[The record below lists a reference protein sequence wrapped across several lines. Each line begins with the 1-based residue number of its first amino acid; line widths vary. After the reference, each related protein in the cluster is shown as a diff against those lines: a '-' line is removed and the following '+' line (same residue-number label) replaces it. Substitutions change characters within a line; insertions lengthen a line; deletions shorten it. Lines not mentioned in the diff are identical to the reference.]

1 MERRMTWQ
9 ERQSFLGEDSEQ
21 RLAEAVVGIVGLG
34 GGNSHVV
41 QQLAHVGIGNFV
53 LIDEDVISITNMN
66 RLIGGTRN
74 DVADET
80 AKTEIMRRMILAIN
94 PEANIQTCQSIW
106 QLASDYLKPCDLVI
120 GGLDKVRAKDEL
132 DAFCR
137 RFLIPYIDQG
147 MDVHKLGD
155 RDFLISGQVML
166 SAPGGPCLRCLGIVT
181 EQALEEEARA
191 YGDAGGKPQVVWP
204 NGVLAS
210 SAVGIAVS
218 LLTPWYRQ
226 TPFSRYLTYDGNTG
240 VMAEGDRLKRWGS
253 KACVHHEDRQVGDPT
268 FDIRRMGAEGI
279 SCTEAEVSRTAV
291 AVMPTSGSTMDKDAR
306 SLVMRLM
313 TWRPW
318 HVRPK

>member
-1 MERRMTWQ
+1 MTWQ
-9 ERQSFLGEDSEQ
+9 DRQSFLGEDSER

-66 RLIGGTRN
+66 RLIAGTRK
-74 DVADET
+74 DVTEET

-106 QLASDYLKPCDLVI
+106 QLASDALKPCDLVI
-120 GGLDKVRAKDEL
+120 GGLDKIRAKDEL
-132 DAFCR
+132 DSFCR

-210 SAVGIAVS
+210 SAVGIAIS
-218 LLTPWYRQ
+218 LLTPWYGQ
-226 TPFSRYLTYDGNTG
+226 TPLSRYLTYDGNTG
-240 VMAEGDRLKRWGS
+240 VMVEGDRLRKWGS
-253 KACVHHEDRQVGDPT
+253 KTCAHHEDRQVGDPT
-268 FDIRRMGAEGI
+268 FDIRNMVAEGI
-279 SCTEAEVSRTAV
+279 SDTKAEMTRTAV
-291 AVMPTSGSTMDKDAR
+291 TSTSRSKTDNDTR
-306 SLVMRLM
+306 SLLTRLFS
-313 TWRPW
+313 WRPW
-318 HVRPK
+318 RLRPK